1 MKKNKL
7 LILVVALIAT
17 VSFTSCLNDDY
28 ETRRNR
34 PTAAELKEATNPIQG
49 LYQGK
54 LYRLIN
60 NERTGRTEKTDS
72 ANTSWEFKDDSV
84 LVIKDVP
91 SKLLAANVTNSALKQ
106 AIEALPNQQV
116 KCSVSIFYVKP
127 IQYFIIP
134 FRVDLG
140 QLTYDGKTHDVSI
153 SFYFSEYYSYGNYVS
168 ERKITILRLI
178 EAGVV
183 VDGVLDKS
191 SYKEPDSFYLIS
203 DPRA

>member
-34 PTAAELKEATNPIQG
+34 PTAAELKEATNTIQG

-84 LVIKDVP
+84 QV
-91 SKLLAANVTNSALKQ
+91 LL
-106 AIEALPNQQV
+106 I
-116 KCSVSIFYVKP
+116 
-127 IQYFIIP
+127 
-134 FRVDLG
+134 
-140 QLTYDGKTHDVSI
+140 LT
-153 SFYFSEYYSYGNYVS
+153 
-168 ERKITILRLI
+168 
-178 EAGVV
+178 
-183 VDGVLDKS
+183 
-191 SYKEPDSFYLIS
+191 
-203 DPRA
+203 